1 MIVVMLIIE
10 SPNTEIKEYKNK
22 IYIDDI
28 IILQENNKT
37 YLGMPTII
45 EKKLMHGKRKV
56 VVNKHY
62 EKPIIKYC
70 IPDKELRLIHN
81 QALAM
86 FMENNAY
93 IREHFLNKYIKIHV
107 SDDINK
113 EHLKKQVM
121 YAVDSAKEKM
131 TRIVAEN
138 KDQICLN

>member
-1 MIVVMLIIE
+1 MLIIE
-10 SPNTEIKEYKNK
+10 SLNKEIKEYKNK
-22 IYIDDI
+22 IYLDDI

-86 FMENNAY
+86 FMENNVY
-93 IREHFLNKYIKIHV
+93 TREDFLNKYIKISV
-107 SDDINK
+107 SEDIDK
-113 EHLKKQVM
+113 EHLEKQVM

-131 TRIVAEN
+131 TRMIANE
-138 KDQICLN
+138 KDRILLN